1 MRTSK
6 VWKKLMLSV
15 ASMSVIAG
23 LAACG
28 NDEASSTQD
37 ENDVTKIS
45 LYSGGSLNVKNY
57 WEKVLPMFEDEHP
70 EIDVE
75 FVFVDSGTGGQS
87 SLDRIIAAKKTG
99 KDSGID
105 ILEGGTSDIMRG
117 QAEGEVFLPLEADN
131 IPHLERIAPES
142 LEATDHIGLPYRAS
156 SVVLAYNEEKVKN
169 PPNTPEELYQW
180 IEENPGRFA
189 YNDPDTGGAGESF
202 VITSIY
208 NFLPD
213 EAMNST
219 DESIME
225 DWDQGFQLLKD
236 LHPYMYKEG
245 IYPKKNQGTLDLLAN
260 GEVDMIP
267 AWSDMAL
274 EQMNKGLLP
283 ETIKLKQL
291 DPAFT
296 GGPTNLMLVNNEDE
310 KRQEAAE
317 KLLNYVLSTEA
328 QEVVANEMYGYPG
341 IEWDYLSPEM
351 QKNFESVSS
360 GYRSFNGGEL
370 KTEIMKMWQREVATQ

>member
-1 MRTSK
+1 MKRNK
-6 VWKKLMLSV
+6 LWQKLMLSM
-15 ASMSVIAG
+15 ASVTVVAG

-28 NDEASSTQD
+28 NNEKASVQD
-37 ENDVTKIS
+37 ENEVTKIS

-57 WEKVLPMFEDEHP
+57 WEKVLPMFEDKHP

-99 KDSGID
+99 KDSEID

-117 QAEGEVFLPLEADN
+117 QAEGEVFLPLDAEA
-131 IPHLERIAPES
+131 IPNLERVAPEN
-142 LEATDHIGLPYRAS
+142 LEGTDHIGLPYRAS
-156 SVVLAYNEEKVKN
+156 SVVLAYNEEKVTT
-169 PPNTPEELYQW
+169 PPNSPDELYQW
-180 IEENPGRFA
+180 IKENPERFA
-189 YNDPDTGGAGESF
+189 YNDPSTGGAGDSF
-202 VITSIY
+202 VVTSVY

-219 DESIME
+219 DKSVME

-236 LHPYMYKEG
+236 LHPYMYKKG

-283 ETIKLKQL
+283 ETTKLKQL

-296 GGPTNLMLVNNEDE
+296 GGPTNLMLVDNGDE

-317 KLLNYVLSTEA
+317 KLFDFVLSTEA
-328 QEVVANEMYGYPG
+328 QEVVVNEMFGYPG
-341 IEWDYLSPEM
+341 IEWEYLSPEM
-351 QKNFESVSS
+351 QKNFESVSG
-360 GYRSFNGGEL
+360 GYRTFNGGEL
-370 KTEIMKMWQREVATQ
+370 KTELWKQWQREVATQ